1 MGNSKSVSYHNAIEG
16 IKSLTTDDFKDIKIF
31 DYNELSMVYP
41 ISQMSLFMLER
52 CLRDDIDNN
61 FLIHSQYEKFHIN
74 VISRNGFM
82 FIQVSLRPT
91 YENLEIWLK
100 HNMQN
105 KQLFINIDSVMSN
118 YYKMAEPSIRQIC
131 EKNKWR
137 ISTITKIKGDQV
149 NINVEIFSN

>member
-1 MGNSKSVSYHNAIEG
+1 MGNSKSVSYYNAIEG
-16 IKSLTTDDFKDIKIF
+16 IKSLTADDFKDMKIF
-31 DYNELSMVYP
+31 DSTELAMVYP
-41 ISQMSLFMLER
+41 ISQMSLSILER

-61 FLIHSQYEKFHIN
+61 FLIHSQYEKFYIH
-74 VISRNGFM
+74 VVSCNGFT

-105 KQLFINIDSVMSN
+105 KQLFINIDNTMLN

-137 ISTITKIKGDQV
+137 LSTFKKINDDQV
-149 NINVEIFSN
+149 NIHVEIFSN

>member
-16 IKSLTTDDFKDIKIF
+16 IKSLTADDFKDIKIF